1 MDIFE
6 FSAQE
11 ALERSAPLAARMR
24 PRTFDEFAG
33 QEHILGKGKLLRRAI
48 ESDRLFSSI
57 LLYGPPGTGKTTLA
71 RLIAA
76 QSKARFEAVS
86 AVLAGVAE
94 LRKVISG
101 AEERRRL
108 YRERTILFVDEVHRW
123 NKSQQDALLPHV
135 ESGLITLIG
144 ATTEN
149 PYFEVNRA
157 LLSRSRIFELKPL
170 SEESLN
176 AIIDRVLTDPERG
189 YGGREIV
196 LDEAARRIFLDLCN
210 GDARSLLNG
219 IELAVESTEPDGRG
233 GIVVTR
239 GIAEES
245 IQKRAVSYDK
255 AGDYHYD
262 TISAFIKSLRGS
274 DPDAALYWAAKML
287 IAGEEPRFIL
297 RRLAISACEDVGL
310 ADPNALVV
318 VTAAIQAFEF
328 VGMPEGYYPIAEA
341 ILYVATAPKSNST
354 MAIFD
359 AMNRIQ
365 QDGDGAVPVHLMD
378 PSRDAKGFG
387 HGAGYRY
394 PHDFPNHYVEQQYLP
409 SGVAGGFYRP
419 GQLGYEKKV
428 REWIEGLTG
437 RAFEAPRP
445 GTPDH

>member
-11 ALERSAPLAARMR
+11 ASERSAPLAARMR

-219 IELAVESTEPDGRG
+219 IELAVESTEPDERG

-239 GIAEES
+239 EIAEES

-297 RRLAISACEDVGL
+297 RRLVISACEDVGL

-365 QDGDGAVPVHLMD
+365 QDGAGAVPVHLMD

>member
-11 ALERSAPLAARMR
+11 ASERSAPLAARMR
-24 PRTFDEFAG
+24 PRTFDEFVG

-76 QSKARFEAVS
+76 QSKAAFEAVS

-176 AIIDRVLTDPERG
+176 AIIDRVLADSERG
-189 YGGREIV
+189 YGAREIA

-219 IELAVESTEPDGRG
+219 IELAVESTEPDERG

-239 GIAEES
+239 EIAEES

-297 RRLAISACEDVGL
+297 RRLVISACEDVGL

-318 VTAAIQAFEF
+318 VTATIQAFEF

-365 QDGDGAVPVHLMD
+365 QDGAGAVPVHLMD

>member
-6 FSAQE
+6 FNAQE
-11 ALERSAPLAARMR
+11 ASERSAPLAARMR
-24 PRTFDEFAG
+24 PRTFDEFVG

-76 QSKARFEAVS
+76 QSKAAFEAVS

-176 AIIDRVLTDPERG
+176 AIIDRVLADSERG
-189 YGGREIV
+189 YGAREIA

-219 IELAVESTEPDGRG
+219 IELAVESTEPDERG

-239 GIAEES
+239 EIAEES

-297 RRLAISACEDVGL
+297 RRLVISACEDVGL

-365 QDGDGAVPVHLMD
+365 QDGAGAVPVHLMD

-419 GQLGYEKKV
+419 GQLGYEKKI

-445 GTPDH
+445 GTPEH

>member
-1 MDIFE
+1 MLFRSEGDDPLGPQRLGGQDG
-6 FSAQE
+6 AQAHRAVADDGDRLAGAGLGGHGRE
-11 ALERSAPLAARMR
+11 PAGAQHVGGGQQVRHHLGVLGLAAG
-24 PRTFDEFAG
+24 D
-33 QEHILGKGKLLRRAI
+33 
-48 ESDRLFSSI
+48 
-57 LLYGPPGTGKTTLA
+57 
-71 RLIAA
+71 
-76 QSKARFEAVS
+76 
-86 AVLAGVAE
+86 
-94 LRKVISG
+94 
-101 AEERRRL
+101 
-108 YRERTILFVDEVHRW
+108 
-123 NKSQQDALLPHV
+123 PHV

-274 DPDAALYWAAKML
+274 DPDATTDRK
-287 IAGEEPRFIL
+287 
-297 RRLAISACEDVGL
+297 S
-310 ADPNALVV
+310 VV
-318 VTAAIQAFEF
+318 
-328 VGMPEGYYPIAEA
+328 
-341 ILYVATAPKSNST
+341 
-354 MAIFD
+354 
-359 AMNRIQ
+359 
-365 QDGDGAVPVHLMD
+365 
-378 PSRDAKGFG
+378 
-387 HGAGYRY
+387 
-394 PHDFPNHYVEQQYLP
+394 
-409 SGVAGGFYRP
+409 
-419 GQLGYEKKV
+419 
-428 REWIEGLTG
+428 
-437 RAFEAPRP
+437 
-445 GTPDH
+445 

>member
-1 MDIFE
+1 
-6 FSAQE
+6 
-11 ALERSAPLAARMR
+11 MR

-176 AIIDRVLTDPERG
+176 AIIDRVLADSERG
-189 YGGREIV
+189 YGAREIA

-219 IELAVESTEPDGRG
+219 IELAVESTEPDERG

-239 GIAEES
+239 EIAEES

-297 RRLAISACEDVGL
+297 RRLVISACEDVGL

-365 QDGDGAVPVHLMD
+365 QDGAGSVPVHLMD

>member
-11 ALERSAPLAARMR
+11 ASERSAPLAARMR
-24 PRTFDEFAG
+24 PRTFDEFVG

-76 QSKARFEAVS
+76 QSKAAFEAVS

-176 AIIDRVLTDPERG
+176 AIIDRVLADSERG
-189 YGGREIV
+189 YGAREIA

-219 IELAVESTEPDGRG
+219 IELAVESTEPDERG

-239 GIAEES
+239 EIAEES

-297 RRLAISACEDVGL
+297 RRLVISACEDVGL

-365 QDGDGAVPVHLMD
+365 EDGAGSVPVHLMD

-419 GQLGYEKKV
+419 GQLGYEKKI

>member
-11 ALERSAPLAARMR
+11 VSERSAPLAARMR
-24 PRTFDEFAG
+24 PRTFDEFVG

-76 QSKARFEAVS
+76 QSKAAFEAVS

-170 SEESLN
+170 S
-176 AIIDRVLTDPERG
+176 
-189 YGGREIV
+189 
-196 LDEAARRIFLDLCN
+196 C
-210 GDARSLLNG
+210 
-219 IELAVESTEPDGRG
+219 
-233 GIVVTR
+233 
-239 GIAEES
+239 
-245 IQKRAVSYDK
+245 
-255 AGDYHYD
+255 
-262 TISAFIKSLRGS
+262 
-274 DPDAALYWAAKML
+274 
-287 IAGEEPRFIL
+287 
-297 RRLAISACEDVGL
+297 
-310 ADPNALVV
+310 
-318 VTAAIQAFEF
+318 
-328 VGMPEGYYPIAEA
+328 
-341 ILYVATAPKSNST
+341 
-354 MAIFD
+354 
-359 AMNRIQ
+359 
-365 QDGDGAVPVHLMD
+365 
-378 PSRDAKGFG
+378 
-387 HGAGYRY
+387 
-394 PHDFPNHYVEQQYLP
+394 
-409 SGVAGGFYRP
+409 
-419 GQLGYEKKV
+419 
-428 REWIEGLTG
+428 
-437 RAFEAPRP
+437 
-445 GTPDH
+445 

>member
-1 MDIFE
+1 M
-6 FSAQE
+6 
-11 ALERSAPLAARMR
+11 
-24 PRTFDEFAG
+24 
-33 QEHILGKGKLLRRAI
+33 
-48 ESDRLFSSI
+48 
-57 LLYGPPGTGKTTLA
+57 
-71 RLIAA
+71 
-76 QSKARFEAVS
+76 
-86 AVLAGVAE
+86 
-94 LRKVISG
+94 
-101 AEERRRL
+101 
-108 YRERTILFVDEVHRW
+108 
-123 NKSQQDALLPHV
+123 
-135 ESGLITLIG
+135 
-144 ATTEN
+144 
-149 PYFEVNRA
+149 NRA

-287 IAGEEPRFIL
+287 IAGEESRFIL
-297 RRLAISACEDVGL
+297 RRLAISACEDIGL

-365 QDGDGAVPVHLMD
+365 QDGAGAVPVHLMD
-378 PSRDAKGFG
+378 SSRDAKGFG

-394 PHDFPNHYVEQQYLP
+394 SHDFPNHYVE
-409 SGVAGGFYRP
+409 
-419 GQLGYEKKV
+419 
-428 REWIEGLTG
+428 
-437 RAFEAPRP
+437 
-445 GTPDH
+445 

>member
-11 ALERSAPLAARMR
+11 ASERSAPLAARMR
-24 PRTFDEFAG
+24 PRTFDEFVG

-76 QSKARFEAVS
+76 QSKAAFEAVS

-176 AIIDRVLTDPERG
+176 AIIDRVLADSERG
-189 YGGREIV
+189 YGAREIA

-219 IELAVESTEPDGRG
+219 IELAVESTEPDERG

-239 GIAEES
+239 EIAEES

-297 RRLAISACEDVGL
+297 RRLVISACEDVGL

-365 QDGDGAVPVHLMD
+365 QDGAGSVPVHLMD

-419 GQLGYEKKV
+419 GQLGYEKKI

-445 GTPDH
+445 GTPEH